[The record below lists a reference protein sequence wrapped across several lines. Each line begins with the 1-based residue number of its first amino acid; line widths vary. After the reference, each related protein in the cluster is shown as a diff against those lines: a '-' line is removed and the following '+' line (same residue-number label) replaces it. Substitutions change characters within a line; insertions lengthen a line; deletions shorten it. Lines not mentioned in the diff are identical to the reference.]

1 MTTAHRP
8 TFHPARG
15 GTGRTE
21 GDLSKLS
28 QQYSSKDMPSHT
40 KLKYRQQG
48 QGTEEEL
55 RRRDLRRELEDKE
68 KVASRERRNREAAAS
83 SSSNKRA
90 RIEESSHAAVDADEP
105 LDEVGVFLTFLNFHM
120 PSHTKLKY
128 RQQGQGTEE
137 ELRRRDLRRE
147 LEDKEKVASRERRN
161 REAAA
166 SSSSNKRARI
176 EESSHAAV
184 DADEPLDEHDSS
196 DDDSDEDDTAA
207 LMAELERI
215 KKERAEEKAAKEEEE
230 KRREEKIR
238 MDNILAGNPLLN
250 PVDSASSSNG
260 GDFKVKRRW
269 DDDVV
274 FKNCAKGRRDCIL
287 L

>member
-40 KLKYRQQG
+40 KLKYRQTG

-68 KVASRERRNREAAAS
+68 KLASRERRNRDSTAS
-83 SSSNKRA
+83 GSGNKRA
-90 RIEESSHAAVDADEP
+90 RLEEISHGGVDADEP
-105 LDEVGVFLTFLNFHM
+105 LDE
-120 PSHTKLKY
+120 P
-128 RQQGQGTEE
+128 
-137 ELRRRDLRRE
+137 
-147 LEDKEKVASRERRN
+147 
-161 REAAA
+161 
-166 SSSSNKRARI
+166 
-176 EESSHAAV
+176 
-184 DADEPLDEHDSS
+184 DSS

-215 KKERAEEKAAKEEEE
+215 KKERAMEKAAKEEEE
-230 KRREEKIR
+230 RKREEKIR

-250 PVDSASSSNG
+250 LSEPGSSSSNG
-260 GDFKVKRRW
+260 GEFKVKRRW

-274 FKNCAKGRRDCIL
+274 FKNCAKGIDERKKEASFINDAIRSEFHRKFMDKYIK
-287 L
+287 

>member
-40 KLKYRQQG
+40 KLKYRQTG

-55 RRRDLRRELEDKE
+55 RRRVRTFIFYFYGALWYVLVKDLRRELEDKE
-68 KVASRERRNREAAAS
+68 KAASRDRRSRDSAAPS
-83 SSSNKRA
+83 SSKRA
-90 RIEESSHAAVDADEP
+90 RLEEITHAGVDADEP
-105 LDEVGVFLTFLNFHM
+105 LDE
-120 PSHTKLKY
+120 P
-128 RQQGQGTEE
+128 
-137 ELRRRDLRRE
+137 
-147 LEDKEKVASRERRN
+147 
-161 REAAA
+161 
-166 SSSSNKRARI
+166 
-176 EESSHAAV
+176 
-184 DADEPLDEHDSS
+184 DSS

-215 KKERAEEKAAKEEEE
+215 KKERAAEKAAREEEE
-230 KRREEKIR
+230 KKREEKIR
-238 MDNILAGNPLLN
+238 LDNILAGNPLLN
-250 PVDSASSSNG
+250 VSEPGSSSSNG

-274 FKNCAKGRRDCIL
+274 FKNCAKGIDERKKESSFINDAIRSEFHRKFMDKYIK
-287 L
+287 